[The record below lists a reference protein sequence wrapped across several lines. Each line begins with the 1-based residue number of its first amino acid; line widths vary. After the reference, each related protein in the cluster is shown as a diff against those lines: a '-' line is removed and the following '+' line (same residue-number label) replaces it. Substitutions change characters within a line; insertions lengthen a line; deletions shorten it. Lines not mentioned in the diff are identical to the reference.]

1 MRLCFQFVLHRHG
14 TRLLVP
20 AAGLSAGRAVF
31 LRSPARADTGI
42 AATAAGTLLGMATM
56 LAGSSSRHRPGKRT
70 SQHNP
75 PTGES
80 AAGWMKDK
88 SKPNLSRDYSPL
100 NPLFQLYYSKH
111 YSNLYQFT
119 ILPLIK

>member
-56 LAGSSSRHRPGKRT
+56 LAGVILATDRGNERANASHRLGKV
-70 SQHNP
+70 P
-75 PTGES
+75 P
-80 AAGWMKDK
+80 A
-88 SKPNLSRDYSPL
+88 R
-100 NPLFQLYYSKH
+100 
-111 YSNLYQFT
+111 
-119 ILPLIK
+119 

>member
-56 LAGSSSRHRPGKRT
+56 LAGSSS
-70 SQHNP
+70 P
-75 PTGES
+75 PTRKTNEPTQSTDWGKCRRLDE
-80 AAGWMKDK
+80 G
-88 SKPNLSRDYSPL
+88 
-100 NPLFQLYYSKH
+100 QIET
-111 YSNLYQFT
+111 QF
-119 ILPLIK
+119 IKRL